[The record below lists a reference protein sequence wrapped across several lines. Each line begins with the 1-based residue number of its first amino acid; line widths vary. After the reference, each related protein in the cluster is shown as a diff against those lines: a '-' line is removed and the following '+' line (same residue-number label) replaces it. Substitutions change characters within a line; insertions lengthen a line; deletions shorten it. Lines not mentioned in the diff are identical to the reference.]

1 MKRRNIML
9 SVNTRELELREGW
22 IDSDRDV
29 ARVNVAFPLNRFAG
43 TDDSA
48 VVYFEVEPGH
58 RLATHTDSAEEILY
72 IVTGSGEA
80 TIGDDR
86 GTASAGDLIVIPAM
100 APHGIANTGSETLR
114 VVGFF
119 SQAEVTS
126 TFEEPVQPVGVS
138 SMVQGAPVPV

>member
-1 MKRRNIML
+1 ML

-58 RLATHTDSAEEILY
+58 RLATHTDSAEEVLY

-100 APHGIANTGSETLR
+100 APHGIANDAPGLVDLDGLAQRRATLAGPGAG
-114 VVGFF
+114 V
-119 SQAEVTS
+119 
-126 TFEEPVQPVGVS
+126 PVGVKRARQIT
-138 SMVQGAPVPV
+138 MRPLDCA

>member
-1 MKRRNIML
+1 MIAEKID
-9 SVNTRELELREGW
+9 ELELMEVW
-22 IDSDRDV
+22 YEDDPTM
-29 ARVNVAFPLNRFAG
+29 RVKVNFPFFLG
-43 TDDSA
+43 TGTRSTA
-48 VVYFEVEPGH
+48 VVYFEIEPGH

-119 SQAEVTS
+119 SEAEVTS

>member
-1 MKRRNIML
+1 ML

-48 VVYFEVEPGH
+48 VVYFEVEPGEY
-58 RLATHTDSAEEILY
+58 LPTHTDSAEEILY
-72 IVTGSGEA
+72 IVAGEGEA
-80 TIGDDR
+80 QCGDER
-86 GTASAGDLIVIPAM
+86 GRVSAGDLAVIPSM
-100 APHGIANTGSETLR
+100 VPHGIANTGDETLK

-119 SQAEVTS
+119 CDSHIVS
-126 TFEEPVQPVGVS
+126 TFGEPLQPMGQS
-138 SMVQGAPVPV
+138 ALTQGAPTAA